1 MASILKV
8 DKLDPQSGTAL
19 EIGTSGD
26 TITVPSGATFAVSGT
41 MNASSITAGTI
52 ATARLGSGT
61 ASSSTVLYGDQ
72 TYKAEPGGA
81 NTPSFFAYLS
91 ADQTLSDG
99 VATKIEIDT
108 EIYDTDSDYDNS
120 TNYRFTPTTAGK
132 YLTFGSLNLFCD
144 SSNLKVAMIMFYKN
158 GALLYET
165 HDNYAAN
172 YLRGTSQTQTIILDM
187 NGSSD
192 YVEIY
197 GKIEGSTTPTVIKAE
212 NGDRR
217 CSFGAYK
224 LIGV

>member
-1 MASILKV
+1 MALTTVSNAGLAGSIDLTAKV
-8 DKLDPQSGTAL
+8 TGTLPIANGGTNSTSTTYCDVTANVTGALPIANGGTA
-19 EIGTSGD
+19 
-26 TITVPSGATFAVSGT
+26 ATTLAAAGL
-41 MNASSITAGTI
+41 AS
-52 ATARLGSGT
+52 
-61 ASSSTVLYGDQ
+61 
-72 TYKAEPGGA
+72 
-81 NTPSFFAYLS
+81 TPSFFAYLS

-99 VATKIEIDT
+99 VATKIQIDT
-108 EIYDTDSDYDNS
+108 EIYDTDGCYDNS
-120 TNYRFTPTTAGK
+120 SNYRFTPTTAGK

-165 HDNYAAN
+165 HDNFTAN
-172 YLRGTSQTQTIILDM
+172 YLRGVSQTQTIILDM

-197 GKIEGSTTPTVIKAE
+197 GKIEGNSTPSVIKAE

-224 LIGV
+224 VIGV

>member
-26 TITVPSGATFAVSGT
+26 TITIPSGATIV
-41 MNASSITAGTI
+41 N
-52 ATARLGSGT
+52 SGT
-61 ASSSTVLYGDQ
+61 ATGFGGD
-72 TYKAEPGGA
+72 

-99 VATKIEIDT
+99 VATKIQIDT
-108 EIYDTDSDYDNS
+108 EIYDTDGCYDNS
-120 TNYRFTPTTAGK
+120 SNYRFTPTTAGK

-144 SSNLKVAMIMFYKN
+144 TSNLKVAMIMFYKN

-197 GKIEGSTTPTVIKAE
+197 GKIEGNSTPSVIKAE